1 MPAPN
6 VQTRNG
12 SDLAVPLLSLS
23 QPYTGATAVLVDE
36 LDVYRNAAASIGGLN
51 RRYSFSL
58 LRLQLR
64 FVRRN
69 ERANVGRHV
78 QQLQPLFFI

>member
-1 MPAPN
+1 M
-6 VQTRNG
+6 RNG

-36 LDVYRNAAASIGGLN
+36 LDAYRNAAASFGGLN
-51 RRYSFSL
+51 RRYSFSV

-64 FVRRN
+64 FVCGN